1 MNMLN
6 TDYEI
11 SPRNLPVV
19 LSLTNSLDHAL
30 AQSRAVADNAIDEGF
45 PIPPDVHATLVAS
58 LCRIQAAL
66 DQALTV

>member
-1 MNMLN
+1 MNMLD

-11 SPRNLPVV
+11 SPRNLPVL
-19 LSLTNSLDHAL
+19 LSLTNNLDHAL
-30 AQSRAVADNAIDEGF
+30 AQSRAVSDNAIEEGF

>member
-1 MNMLN
+1 MNMLD

-11 SPRNLPVV
+11 SSRNLPVL

-30 AQSRAVADNAIDEGF
+30 AQSRAVADNAIDEGYA
-45 PIPPDVHATLVAS
+45 IPPDVHSTLVAS

>member
-1 MNMLN
+1 MHDID
-6 TDYEI
+6 TDYDV
-11 SPRNLPVV
+11 SPRNLPV
-19 LSLTNSLDHAL
+19 LISLTDTLDRAL

-45 PIPPDVHATLVAS
+45 PIPPDVHATLVSS

>member
-1 MNMLN
+1 MPDID

-11 SPRNLPVV
+11 SPRNLPVL
-19 LSLTNSLDHAL
+19 LSLTNSLDRAL
-30 AQSRAVADNAIDEGF
+30 AQSRAVSDNAIDEGF

>member
-1 MNMLN
+1 MNMLD

-11 SPRNLPVV
+11 SSRNLPVV

-45 PIPPDVHATLVAS
+45 PIPPDIHATLVAS

>member
-1 MNMLN
+1 MHDID

-11 SPRNLPVV
+11 SSRNLPV
-19 LSLTNSLDHAL
+19 LLNLTDSLDHAL
-30 AQSRAVADNAIDEGF
+30 AHSRAVADNAIEEGF
-45 PIPPDVHATLVAS
+45 PIPPDVHSTLVAS

>member
-1 MNMLN
+1 MNMLD

-11 SPRNLPVV
+11 SPRNLPV
-19 LSLTNSLDHAL
+19 LINLIDNRDRAL
-30 AQSRAVADNAIDEGF
+30 AQSRAVSDNAIDEGF
-45 PIPPDVHATLVAS
+45 PIPPDVHASLVSS

>member
-1 MNMLN
+1 MNMLD

-11 SPRNLPVV
+11 SPRNLPVL
-19 LSLTNSLDHAL
+19 LSLTNSLDRAL
-30 AQSRAVADNAIDEGF
+30 AQSRAVADNAIDEGS

>member
-1 MNMLN
+1 MNMLD

-11 SPRNLPVV
+11 SSRNLPV
-19 LSLTNSLDHAL
+19 LINLTNSLDHSL
-30 AQSRAVADNAIDEGF
+30 AQSRAVADNAIEEGF

>member
-1 MNMLN
+1 MYMLE

-11 SPRNLPVV
+11 SSRNLPVL
-19 LSLTNSLDHAL
+19 LSLTDSLDHAL
-30 AQSRAVADNAIDEGF
+30 AQSRAVADNAIDEGY
-45 PIPPDVHATLVAS
+45 PIPPDVHSTLVAS

>member
-1 MNMLN
+1 MNMLD

-11 SPRNLPVV
+11 SPRNLPVL

-30 AQSRAVADNAIDEGF
+30 AQSRAVADNAIDEGCA
-45 PIPPDVHATLVAS
+45 IPPDVHRTLVAS

>member
-1 MNMLN
+1 MNMLD

-11 SPRNLPVV
+11 SSRNLPVL
-19 LSLTNSLDHAL
+19 LSLTDNLDRSL
-30 AQSRAVADNAIDEGF
+30 AQSRAVADNAIEEGF

>member
-1 MNMLN
+1 MNMLD

-11 SPRNLPVV
+11 SPRNLPV
-19 LSLTNSLDHAL
+19 LINLTDNLDRAL
-30 AQSRAVADNAIDEGF
+30 AQSRAVSDNAIEEGY
-45 PIPPDVHATLVAS
+45 PIPPDVHAALVSS

>member
-1 MNMLN
+1 MPDID

-11 SPRNLPVV
+11 SPRNLPVL

-30 AQSRAVADNAIDEGF
+30 AQSRAVSDNAIDEGF
-45 PIPPDVHATLVAS
+45 PIPPDVHSTLVAS

>member
-1 MNMLN
+1 MNMLD

-11 SPRNLPVV
+11 SSRNLPVL
-19 LSLTNSLDHAL
+19 LSLTNSLDRAM
-30 AQSRAVADNAIDEGF
+30 AQSRAVADNAIEEGF

-66 DQALTV
+66 DQALTI

>member
-1 MNMLN
+1 MNMLD

-11 SPRNLPVV
+11 SSRNLPV
-19 LSLTNSLDHAL
+19 LINLTNSLDHAL
-30 AQSRAVADNAIDEGF
+30 AQSRAVADNAIEEGF

>member
-1 MNMLN
+1 MYMLE

-11 SPRNLPVV
+11 SSRNLPVL
-19 LSLTNSLDHAL
+19 LSLTDSLDHAL
-30 AQSRAVADNAIDEGF
+30 AQSRAVSDNAIEEGF

-66 DQALTV
+66 DQALCI

>member
-6 TDYEI
+6 TDYEV
-11 SPRNLPVV
+11 SSRNLPV
-19 LSLTNSLDHAL
+19 LINLTDSLDHAL
-30 AQSRAVADNAIDEGF
+30 AQSRAVADNAIEEGF
-45 PIPPDVHATLVAS
+45 PVPPDVHATLVAS

>member
-1 MNMLN
+1 MNMLD
-6 TDYEI
+6 TDYEV
-11 SPRNLPVV
+11 SSRNLPVL

>member
-1 MNMLN
+1 MNMLD

-11 SPRNLPVV
+11 SSRNLPVL
-19 LSLTNSLDHAL
+19 LSLTNNLDRAL

-45 PIPPDVHATLVAS
+45 PIPPDVHSTLVAS

>member
-1 MNMLN
+1 MHDID

-11 SPRNLPVV
+11 SSRNLPVL
-19 LSLTNSLDHAL
+19 LSLTDNLDRSL
-30 AQSRAVADNAIDEGF
+30 AQSRAVADNAIEEGF

>member
-1 MNMLN
+1 MNMLD

-11 SPRNLPVV
+11 SSRNLPV
-19 LSLTNSLDHAL
+19 LLNLTNSLDHAL
-30 AQSRAVADNAIDEGF
+30 AQSRAVADNAIEEGF

-58 LCRIQAAL
+58 LCRIQSAL

>member
-1 MNMLN
+1 MHDID
-6 TDYEI
+6 TDYEV
-11 SPRNLPVV
+11 SSRNLPVL
-19 LSLTNSLDHAL
+19 LSLTDNLDRAL

>member
-1 MNMLN
+1 MNMLD

-11 SPRNLPVV
+11 SSHNLPVL
-19 LSLTNSLDHAL
+19 LSLTNSLDRAL
-30 AQSRAVADNAIDEGF
+30 AQSRAVADNAIEEGF
-45 PIPPDVHATLVAS
+45 PIPPDVHSTLVAS

>member
-11 SPRNLPVV
+11 SSRNLPVL
-19 LSLTNSLDHAL
+19 LSLTNSLDRAL
-30 AQSRAVADNAIDEGF
+30 AQSRAVADNAIEEGF

-66 DQALTV
+66 DQAMTV

>member
-1 MNMLN
+1 MNMLD
-6 TDYEI
+6 TDSEV
-11 SPRNLPVV
+11 SSRNLPVL
-19 LSLTNSLDHAL
+19 LSLTDSLDHAL